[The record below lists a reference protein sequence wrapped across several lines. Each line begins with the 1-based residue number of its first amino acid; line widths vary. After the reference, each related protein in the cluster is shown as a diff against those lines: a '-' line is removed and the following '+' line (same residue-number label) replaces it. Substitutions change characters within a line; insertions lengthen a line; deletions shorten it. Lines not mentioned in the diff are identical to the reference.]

1 MNPPKL
7 KAVYRLDSIPL
18 SATYWTKEGY
28 LKDEPIVTSVGIFE
42 YLNQDGLQA
51 PGTPAPG
58 GSVRPR
64 ISGEL

>member
-42 YLNQDGLQA
+42 LSL
-51 PGTPAPG
+51 
-58 GSVRPR
+58 
-64 ISGEL
+64 IHI